1 MHPTKKIFSIVLTSA
16 ILIIPISVLA
26 AWSGD
31 TGLGASAS
39 QAGLDTTPGQ
49 LPIIIGT
56 VIKAALGLVGV
67 IFLVLMVYA
76 GYIWMIARGDE
87 SKTSK
92 AKDTIT
98 AAIIGIIIVVGAY
111 ALTNFV
117 VTAMTSAGGGG
128 TGAATTG
135 TKINIGD
142 LCSVGAESQCPG
154 TCRMDASS
162 SYRCQ

>member
-1 MHPTKKIFSIVLTSA
+1 VLTSA
-16 ILIIPISVLA
+16 ILILPIAVLA

-87 SKTSK
+87 GKADK

-117 VTAMTSAGGGG
+117 VTAMTTAGSGGASTTSGQACTSGGGECPFGVRCVLSDPNGPAG
-128 TGAATTG
+128 T
-135 TKINIGD
+135 
-142 LCSVGAESQCPG
+142 PG
-154 TCRMDASS
+154 TC
-162 SYRCQ
+162 QP